1 MTAKQPFFVSGLP
14 RSRTAWMANWLTT
27 DHSLCLH
34 DEPFRVNKVALS
46 RMTGFSGSEICTQ
59 YEEIE
64 KSFPGAP
71 WVIILRKPADAF
83 ESFMSASGLDR
94 TAEAVTRYWDARLHL
109 LAQLCRK
116 PNVEAIPFD
125 DLDSEQTARKAWS
138 HLMQGEPFNLE
149 RWLLLW
155 KLTVTQNV
163 NKSTKLWLAQ

>member
-1 MTAKQPFFVSGLP
+1 MTAKLPFFVSGLP

-34 DEPFRVNKVALS
+34 DEPFAVNKVALG

-59 YEEIE
+59 FDDVE
-64 KSFPGAP
+64 KAFPVSP

-83 ESFMSASGLDR
+83 ESFMLASGLDR
-94 TAEAVTRYWDARLHL
+94 TAEAVALWWDARLKL

-125 DLDSEQTARKAWS
+125 DLDSEQTARQVWS
-138 HLMQGEPFNLE
+138 HLMQGKPFNLE

-155 KLTVTQNV
+155 KLSVTQHPMKASKV
-163 NKSTKLWLAQ
+163 WL